1 MTPPPPCFV
10 LLCLLLPQGD
20 LLTLLRHSLRK
31 SQEAAAAAAAAEGQ
45 GAASGSSQGAASTVF
60 AQHSEGAAAEC
71 LPWVRRLELA
81 ADVCRGMHCLHDYH
95 RTAHLDLKSSN
106 VLLYHGYSQSSRW
119 LSRTRAHLHAHA
131 HAPRTRTRAHAHMRT
146 RAHLRRHRQHRPR
159 AADTLAPPCAQPVS
173 SCFESF

>member
-1 MTPPPPCFV
+1 MFC
-10 LLCLLLPQGD
+10 CASLLPQGD

-31 SQEAAAAAAAAEGQ
+31 SQEAAAAAAEGHGAASAASGQ
-45 GAASGSSQGAASTVF
+45 GAASTLF

-131 HAPRTRTRAHAHMRT
+131 HAPRTRTCAHAH
-146 RAHLRRHRQHRPR
+146 AH
-159 AADTLAPPCAQPVS
+159 TCAPEA
-173 SCFESF
+173 